1 MKRSIEEEADA
12 EEREHKRARHDA
24 GPPPAPAPAPA
35 PLAPTT
41 VETHLPLLIDAVGSA
56 GQAVADA
63 ARDDFSEDDGEDEH
77 EVVPPPPPALPLE
90 LMSRPVAASAWKA
103 VMEDEMKELFA
114 YPEVKVR
121 VDRVGWTTSS
131 ATRLCNTYKC
141 PKEAFVTALWT
152 DKRNS
157 DEYEALTNLDAL
169 KGDIAI
175 KTFVVNLVESKAL
188 TNYREIQDIMRL
200 LNDRRSAEK
209 FLAAEFDTA
218 SGLNDDLAHWMSS
231 QFEVFLTYSHRRKKV
246 LRCLLPL
253 PANPPFP
260 AAASESRRALLSRE
274 VRPRSDSGRRLL
286 LGQHLWYR
294 SQLLRDAT
302 TASHALAGAGCP
314 LWLPDARLC
323 EPGAATS
330 PVRGYPR
337 LVAAL
342 QSEALP
348 RPSCCHRCDQEG
360 TWTQIID

>member
-35 PLAPTT
+35 PLAPTTT

-246 LRCLLPL
+246 IRCLLPPPRQPSL
-253 PANPPFP
+253 PCSCFGISPRVVVQRSTASFRLGQTTPPRTAP
-260 AAASESRRALLSRE
+260 LVSLSTSPRRHDCLPRSCRRWMPPLVARCPTVRARRSDVAGSWISTPCCSIAKRGTSSTELLPSMRSRRH
-274 VRPRSDSGRRLL
+274 VDSNN
-286 LGQHLWYR
+286 
-294 SQLLRDAT
+294 
-302 TASHALAGAGCP
+302 
-314 LWLPDARLC
+314 
-323 EPGAATS
+323 
-330 PVRGYPR
+330 
-337 LVAAL
+337 
-342 QSEALP
+342 
-348 RPSCCHRCDQEG
+348 
-360 TWTQIID
+360 